1 MREEA
6 ASSSN
11 GGGAGGPPLPT
22 SFAYNH
28 VINCAACT
36 LGDVE
41 TKREAFRIALRAFV
55 ELRGRGG
62 VGVGD
67 GDGDGDGGKIS
78 GGNNNRDGDGD
89 GDENCDST
97 PRPDSYTY
105 AFFLKAC
112 NSLLPLGTMRYDI
125 IARTFSEC
133 CDDGHLS
140 DEAIERLRRGV
151 PPDMARELLGGSGD
165 YRRAG
170 VDDLPKGWSCNVP
183 RPGRRRRRR

>member
-67 GDGDGDGGKIS
+67 GDGDGGKIS
-78 GGNNNRDGDGD
+78 GGDNNRD

-151 PPDMARELLGGSGD
+151 PPRHGEGASGGERGLSQ
-165 YRRAG
+165 
-170 VDDLPKGWSCNVP
+170 
-183 RPGRRRRRR
+183 GRGR